1 VILLVPAVQAD
12 RPHVVGLAEPLRLAL
27 GELGATQPPADEEVL
42 SLVTVIGRSTPA
54 TLARLGSPPVVA
66 VVVPFVVVVVTVVAA
81 SWLLLSASPEVT
93 SVVSVGPVG
102 SPLLGLA
109 DQDQE
114 EGEQEESEE
123 ESHVEISQVSG

>member
-1 VILLVPAVQAD
+1 M
-12 RPHVVGLAEPLRLAL
+12 
-27 GELGATQPPADEEVL
+27 
-42 SLVTVIGRSTPA
+42 
-54 TLARLGSPPVVA
+54 
-66 VVVPFVVVVVTVVAA
+66 
-81 SWLLLSASPEVT
+81 T
-93 SVVSVGPVG
+93 SVVPVG